1 MIVTTASIAS
11 AQGLGRWV
19 MVMKEA
25 ISILIEIVE
34 EEK

>member
-1 MIVTTASIAS
+1 MIVTTASI
-11 AQGLGRWV
+11 V

-25 ISILIEIVE
+25 ISILTTAVATVEIVE